1 MMIETWIVVFA
12 PHFHDINAYM
22 FPVGAATA
30 AGCHLALVIP
40 DLLLQGRVLKKAAWI
55 QEFKGDG
62 HIYSTVPEAKAEMNA
77 L

>member
-1 MMIETWIVVFA
+1 MNPLCLEVGVLMPGEI
-12 PHFHDINAYM
+12 
-22 FPVGAATA
+22 PVASSRSV